1 MQEHEEAKKTDEHIH
16 EHVHGHEHSH
26 EHGHSQSHAHQHPNA
41 KAVSNRL
48 ARAIGHLESV
58 KRMVDRGGRLFSDI
72 DSACSSAFCHQQ
84 CRKSHIDGSSQSLH
98 CGCGGRGR
106 SGKNRRIQ

>member
-58 KRMVDRGGRLFSDI
+58 KRCLLYTS
-72 DSACSSAFCHQQ
+72 
-84 CRKSHIDGSSQSLH
+84 
-98 CGCGGRGR
+98 
-106 SGKNRRIQ
+106 NRR